1 MITMKKQVK
10 IIVSVLAVICAL
22 TVTVIAAYDSSEDPL
37 ISFSYLNDIF
47 KKEILAEIDDRIDD
61 RFDELQSAI
70 DDYLADLEIPE
81 ATIPDQPDDDDEPVE
96 YPSVQ
101 WDIVEL
107 TYGQAIYAVSSCELI
122 LRSGSAVCI
131 APDAKQG
138 IADLTTGT
146 EIYNGEN
153 FTKSHLCMIP
163 RGDGRGIKAT
173 HESVFVMI
181 RGEYTIVE
189 N

>member
-1 MITMKKQVK
+1 MIIMKKQVK
-10 IIVSVLAVICAL
+10 IIVSVLAVIFAL
-22 TVTVIAAYDSSEDPL
+22 TITVLAAYDSSEDPL

-47 KKEILAEIDDRIDD
+47 KKEILGEVDA
-61 RFDELQSAI
+61 RFDELQSAL
-70 DDYLADLEIPE
+70 DEYLDNLQLPE
-81 ATIPDQPDDDDEPVE
+81 VSVPTDPDDPVE
-96 YPSVQ
+96 TASSA
-101 WDIVEL
+101 WDIIEL
-107 TYGQAIYAVSSCELI
+107 KNGEAVYAVSSCEII
-122 LRSGSAVCI
+122 LRSGTAVCI

-138 IADLTTGT
+138 IADLTGF
-146 EIYNGEN
+146 EIFNGE
-153 FTKSHLCMIP
+153 SIPRDRLCMIP

>member
-1 MITMKKQVK
+1 MKKQVK

-22 TVTVIAAYDSSEDPL
+22 TVTVLAAYDSSEDPL

-47 KKEILAEIDDRIDD
+47 KKEILNEIDNRIDTKFED
-61 RFDELQSAI
+61 LQSAL
-70 DDYLADLEIPE
+70 DEYLDNLELPE
-81 ATIPDQPDDDDEPVE
+81 ATIPDDPDDEP
-96 YPSVQ
+96 SGSSSSA
-101 WDIVEL
+101 WDIVEI
-107 TYGQAIYAVSSCELI
+107 TSGQSIYAVSTCEFV

-131 APDAKQG
+131 APDATQG
-138 IADLTTGT
+138 IADLTGF
-146 EIYNGEN
+146 EIFNGE
-153 FTKSHLCMIP
+153 SIPMDRLCMIP

-173 HESVFVMI
+173 HQSVYVMI